1 MINARGKGKI
11 IIGNNVLIGP
21 NVVLRSSNHSFKTT
35 KKIIMEQGMTEGE
48 IIIHDDVWIGS
59 NAVIL
64 PNCEVG
70 NGVIIAAGAV
80 VTSNID
86 PYSIVGGVPAKLIKK
101 RVKQKKTRSK

>member
-1 MINARGKGKI
+1 
-11 IIGNNVLIGP
+11 
-21 NVVLRSSNHSFKTT
+21 
-35 KKIIMEQGMTEGE
+35 MEQGMTEGK
-48 IIIHDDVWIGS
+48 IIIHNDVWIGS

-86 PYSIVGGVPAKLIKK
+86 PYSIVGGVPAKLIKRRIK
-101 RVKQKKTRSK
+101 LRMKTYYLVSLLSSFE